1 MVFSFFQIK
10 GQSMEPLLKEG
21 DFVCA
26 SGLPYFFCSPR
37 EEELVVCAH
46 PVDRKMLVK
55 RIVSRKNSRYWVEGV
70 NANEKKA
77 ISRAKNRNPVIMFA
91 KVPAERVDNC
101 PFIFF
106 FAIPYVGHKETVCRA
121 RNRKIL
127 TAFNFFFFC
136 CGYIYLYFSIIQ
148 RKT

>member
-26 SGLPYFFCSPR
+26 SGLPYFFCSPQ

-70 NANEKKA
+70 NANESTDSREFGWLEKKQ
-77 ISRAKNRNPVIMFA
+77 SKG
-91 KVPAERVDNC
+91 KVLFVVNAQER
-101 PFIFF
+101 
-106 FAIPYVGHKETVCRA
+106 GSGE
-121 RNRKIL
+121 
-127 TAFNFFFFC
+127 
-136 CGYIYLYFSIIQ
+136 
-148 RKT
+148 

>member
-70 NANEKKA
+70 NANESTDSREFGWLEKKQ
-77 ISRAKNRNPVIMFA
+77 IKG
-91 KVPAERVDNC
+91 KVLFVVNAQER
-101 PFIFF
+101 
-106 FAIPYVGHKETVCRA
+106 GSGE
-121 RNRKIL
+121 
-127 TAFNFFFFC
+127 
-136 CGYIYLYFSIIQ
+136 
-148 RKT
+148 